1 MFPKEGGG
9 IMAVEEIL
17 AMSQKELRR
26 LHVVR
31 KAIEKGITQSDAAE
45 LLEISERQVRRII
58 RRVRI
63 EADKGILH
71 QSRGKSSHRATST
84 AVKKKILKLCR
95 SVYSG
100 FNPTFASEKLFERD
114 KIRISRETLR
124 QWFIAEG
131 IRYEK
136 RKARPHRQW
145 RERKQHYGQMVQMD
159 GSHHDWFEGRAKP
172 CVLMGYIDDA
182 TSKVYARFY
191 PYEGTLP
198 AMDSFKRYIVKHGIP
213 VSIYLDRHA
222 AYKSKGRATLE
233 EELAGLG
240 PMSEFERALDDLGV
254 RVIFAQSAPAKGRI
268 ERLFK
273 TFQDRLIKE
282 MRLKRVKSIPEGNVF
297 LRQYLPGFNKR
308 FGIAALEDADLHRPL
323 PAGIDLDTVFS
334 LKTHR
339 VLRNDFTV
347 VHKSKLYQ
355 VEDTV
360 RADKVIVEERLNGAL
375 LITYK
380 GRALRYRKIAQRP
393 IKEKELP
400 VIHKTPTQLKD
411 NPWRYF
417 RLEGSNPT
425 KVPEEALAG
434 AL

>member
-1 MFPKEGGG
+1 
-9 IMAVEEIL
+9 MAQEEIL
-17 AMSQKELRR
+17 TMSQKELKR
-26 LHVVR
+26 LHVIR
-31 KAIEKGITQSDAAE
+31 KAIEKGITQAEAAE
-45 LLEISERQVRRII
+45 VLEVSQRQVRRII
-58 RRVRI
+58 RRVRD
-63 EADKGILH
+63 EADKGVIH
-71 QSRGKSSHRATST
+71 QSRGKLSHRATSI
-84 AVKKKILKLCR
+84 AVKNKILKFCR

-159 GSHHDWFEGRAKP
+159 GSHHDWFEGRGRP

-182 TSKVYARFY
+182 TSRVYARFY
-191 PYEGTLP
+191 AYEGTRP

-213 VSIYLDRHA
+213 ASIYLDRHA
-222 AYKSKGRATLE
+222 AYKSKGKATLE
-233 EELAGLG
+233 EELAGRE

-282 MRLKRVKSIPEGNVF
+282 MRLRRIKSIPEGNTF
-297 LRQYLPGFNKR
+297 LGQYLPGFNKR
-308 FGIAALEDADLHRPL
+308 FCVAALEDEDLHRPL
-323 PAGIDLDTVFS
+323 PLGINLDSVFS
-334 LKTHR
+334 LKTPR

-347 VHKSKLYQ
+347 AYGSKLYQ
-355 VEDTV
+355 IEDTI
-360 RADKVIVEERLNGAL
+360 RADKVIVEERFNGAL
-375 LITYK
+375 LITHK
-380 GRALRYRKIAQRP
+380 GRTLRYRQIAQRS
-393 IKEKELP
+393 IKEKKQP
-400 VIHKTPTQLKD
+400 VIHKAPIAQLKD

-417 RLEGSNPT
+417 RLAGSNPT

-434 AL
+434 VL